1 MNKNTIYV
9 VDMETGGLNTTSKA
23 LMTIVKKETRF
34 FAQFKLDGKWWPA
47 GEMGY
52 ADIEGCQN
60 FIDIMETSALVSGG
74 EVFEYRIKE
83 EEV

>member
-1 MNKNTIYV
+1 MKPQTQIIGHTQNGNPIYKKSR
-9 VDMETGGLNTTSKA
+9 ETK
-23 LMTIVKKETRF
+23 F

-47 GEMGY
+47 GEMGH
-52 ADIEGCQN
+52 DNIEECQD

>member
-1 MNKNTIYV
+1 MKPQAQIIGHTQGGNPIYKKNR
-9 VDMETGGLNTTSKA
+9 GAK
-23 LMTIVKKETRF
+23 F